1 MKKKFFNMI
10 ALLLFIT
17 GVQASCNKEDSPM
30 TSPRQPEQT
39 PAAAG
44 TFARGADVSW
54 VTQMESEGLTFAD
67 RNGVPTELMAL
78 LKMLS
83 VSVYG
88 STRRQ
93 AGTTPTMCW

>member
-17 GVQASCNKEDSPM
+17 GVQASCNKEDSPV

-44 TFARGADVSW
+44 TFARGADVSLL
-54 VTQMESEGLTFAD
+54 SL
-67 RNGVPTELMAL
+67 LMTTD
-78 LKMLS
+78 LKKS
-83 VSVYG
+83 
-88 STRRQ
+88 
-93 AGTTPTMCW
+93 